1 MTDSPEI
8 RPVVARLVVEPPFA
22 DHAARPVRRR
32 YRPLV
37 VGPAVRIRRGG
48 GPWLVR
54 VSTDGRLLPRA
65 WRPAGLRSCL
75 RRLELAGILHRVAA
89 ALVAPQD
96 LAGPPPRLVPDD
108 RRPRAEFYGWSL
120 LYQLPGMRG
129 LAAVDPHERFA
140 DLPAFFESPHELVDR
155 SEFLASRGIPC
166 RPLALITQPG
176 DFVIAAHGRRCNRFY
191 PGERFRRPSGLGWF
205 G

>member
-1 MTDSPEI
+1 MTAATEI
-8 RPVVARLVVEPPFA
+8 RPVFARLVGDAPLA
-22 DHAARPVRRR
+22 DDATRAIRRR

-37 VGPAVRIRRGG
+37 VGPALMIRRGDG
-48 GPWLVR
+48 GWLVR

-65 WRPAGLRSCL
+65 WRPASLRPCL
-75 RRLELAGILHRVAA
+75 RRLESAGVTHRVAA

-96 LAGPPPRLVPDD
+96 LVGPPPQLVPDD
-108 RRPRAEFYGWSL
+108 RRPQAEFYGWSL
-120 LYQLPGMRG
+120 MVQLHGMRG

-140 DLPAFFESPHELVDR
+140 ALPAFYESPHELVDR
-155 SEFLASRGIPC
+155 SEFLAARGIPC

-176 DFVIAAHGRRCNRFY
+176 DFVIAAHGRQSNQFY
-191 PGERFRRPSGLGWF
+191 PGERFRRPSSLGWF